1 MVNSMLSIELEGH
14 PGWKHR
20 SEGSKERLGLELF
33 GAFWEQ
39 TVIKI
44 VDVYELVWGEGRE
57 P

>member
-14 PGWKHR
+14 PSWKHR
-20 SEGSKERLGLELF
+20 SGGSKERLGLELF

-44 VDVYELVWGEGRE
+44 VDVCELVWGERE